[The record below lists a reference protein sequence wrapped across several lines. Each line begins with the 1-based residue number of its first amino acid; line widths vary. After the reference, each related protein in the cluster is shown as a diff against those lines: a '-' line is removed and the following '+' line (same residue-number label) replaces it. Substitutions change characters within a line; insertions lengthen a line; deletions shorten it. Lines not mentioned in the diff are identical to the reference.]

1 MNQSDLLRLDRIE
14 VRGLFDMYDHTIDL
28 KLDDRVT
35 LLHGPN
41 GVGKTSVLRM
51 TNAFLTGNLS
61 LFYDVSVS
69 SFGMRFHDGTELELS
84 RIKRSKKE
92 NITHNLSLKR
102 PRKNFSQQLDL
113 NAISAKSIAER
124 SDFLRPYDTT
134 SDLWIDMRDDETLTG
149 SEVIAR
155 YGRARLEQRSPEYV
169 WPDWFSQFLDSAKV
183 HLIEAERLSRT
194 VRTRMRRRY
203 FEDVPRSVSSVLE
216 CARDF
221 QHRLGIAMAD
231 YGRHAQTLDQSFPQR
246 LISAT
251 EKLDSEELQRRMKE
265 LDNTTERLTEI
276 GVLDKTPAHPSDIE
290 SGHIDDDTQV
300 RVMTLYVSDT
310 ESKLR
315 ELEDVASRARLFLEN
330 INKKFRH
337 KQVRIDRE
345 RGLVAEGE
353 SGQDLPLDS
362 LSSGEQ
368 HELVLHYDLLFR
380 VRPNTVVLVDE
391 PELSLHV
398 AWQKRFLSDLLDI
411 VKLSR
416 FDALIATHS
425 PYIVGDREDLM
436 VALVD

>member
-1 MNQSDLLRLDRIE
+1 VNQSDLLRLDRIE

>member
-61 LFYDVSVS
+61 LFNEVPVD

-84 RIKRSKKE
+84 RNKRSRKRDV
-92 NITHNLSLKR
+92 THKLSLKR
-102 PRKNFSQQLDL
+102 PRKSFSQPLHI
-113 NAISAKSIAER
+113 NAISAKSIADRFE
-124 SDFLRPYDTT
+124 FLHSYDRT
-134 SDLWIDMRDDETLTG
+134 SDTWIDMRDDEILTA

-155 YGRARLEQRSPEYV
+155 YGSVPLPSHSLEDS
-169 WPDWFSQFLDSAKV
+169 WPDWFRQFLDSAKV
-183 HLIEAERLSRT
+183 HLIEAERLMRT
-194 VRTRMRRRY
+194 VRSGMRRRY

-251 EKLDSEELQRRMKE
+251 EKLDPEELQRKMTE
-265 LDNTTERLTEI
+265 LDNTTKRLTEI
-276 GVLDKTPAHPSDIE
+276 GVLDETPAHPSDID
-290 SGHIDDDTQV
+290 SLGHIDDDTQV

-315 ELEDVASRARLFLEN
+315 ELEDVARRARLFLEN

-368 HELVLHYDLLFR
+368 HELVLHYNLLFR

-398 AWQKRFLSDLLDI
+398 AWQKRFLSDLLGI
-411 VKLSR
+411 VELSQ

-425 PYIVGDREDLM
+425 PYIVG
-436 VALVD
+436 